1 MDVDFL
7 KAHWDNDIDDL
18 TLSQICKTLENERVS
33 FLTETENQCILEWHP
48 REEATF
54 SQSTKIGP
62 RELILI
68 TQ

>member
-48 REEATF
+48 HEEAAF